1 MWHRFTNAVLQP
13 EFQAW
18 FRPVVPNLFRLV
30 YHQLNS
36 ALPGVSLSLKY
47 PLVHFTIL
55 PVWSTQVGP
64 EVLVPLLGNHWFRR
78 SWATESWCAVRER
91 FVIFELLFLLTR
103 VMIGFCEW
111 LVHVSPLFHLLV
123 AISPTA
129 GFDTPP
135 WLRGRVVVSSTRSPV
150 QCSHVSSM
158 ETMAKAKQTLLVVCW

>member
-91 FVIFELLFLLTR
+91 FVIFERLFFTDLR
-103 VMIGFCEW
+103 VMIILSEW
-111 LVHVSPLFHLLV
+111 LVQKFDVRVPAAKCF
-123 AISPTA
+123 IA
-129 GFDTPP
+129 GLIHAPETCSDHRFTCARNKIDHD
-135 WLRGRVVVSSTRSPV
+135 GR
-150 QCSHVSSM
+150 
-158 ETMAKAKQTLLVVCW
+158 